1 MAWASVDQRWQDQKI
16 RIYRS
21 RYDEASRIT
30 VALLVRRQNLLTEIR
45 ADDLDGLDTTT
56 KSRRLRQ
63 TDDELDFAK
72 DQAQAAWA
80 ALQIEE
86 GRTHIAH
93 EPREARR

>member
-1 MAWASVDQRWQDQKI
+1 MAWASTDQRWQDQKV

-21 RYDEASRIT
+21 RYDEAAKIT
-30 VALLVRRQNLLTEIR
+30 GALTIRRQNLLTEIL

-63 TDDELDFAK
+63 TDDELDLAR
-72 DQAQAAWA
+72 DNLQAAWA

-86 GRTHIAH
+86 GHHATHQ
-93 EPREARR
+93 PREARR